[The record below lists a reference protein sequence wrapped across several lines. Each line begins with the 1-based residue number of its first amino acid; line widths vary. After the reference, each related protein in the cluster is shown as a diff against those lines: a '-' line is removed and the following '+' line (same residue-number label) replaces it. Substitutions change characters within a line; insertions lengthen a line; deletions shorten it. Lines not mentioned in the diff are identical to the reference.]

1 MSDLARVEVRH
12 LTDTSVVRI
21 HGEIDLS
28 NAAAVSRQIEDA
40 ISDGGRRVT
49 VDLTEAL
56 YVDSAGLRVLFRL
69 AERLSARRRELSLVV
84 PADSPVRATLEITG
98 LADLVPVHEAPDPEL
113 DA

>member
-12 LTDTSVVRI
+12 LTDTSVVHI
-21 HGEIDLS
+21 QGEVDLS
-28 NAAAVSRQIEDA
+28 NAGEVSRQIEEA

-49 VDLTEAL
+49 VDLTGAR

-98 LADLVPVHEAPDPEL
+98 LAALVPVRDAPDPEL
-113 DA
+113 DS

>member
-1 MSDLARVEVRH
+1 MSDLARLDVEHR
-12 LTDTSVVRI
+12 TDTSLIRI

-40 ISDGGRRVT
+40 LSDGGSRVT
-49 VDLTEAL
+49 IDLTGAR

-69 AERLSARRRELSLVV
+69 AQRLSARRRELSLVV

-98 LADLVPVHEAPDPEL
+98 LADLVPIHEAPDPEL
-113 DA
+113 DT